1 MAGREFTPWEW
12 LGHDEE
18 GKILMRKHFKQQKKR
33 ICQIKDKQVSYG
45 VSGNCTKE
53 QISKLDYISHYIVPV
68 IAGLG
73 DYLAIVLAEK
83 ITWELAKIIIGGRF
97 NLVIPNMYFYIW
109 IPVVFIFF
117 LFYTGAHRRM
127 VPFFE
132 IIKNTLCATFY
143 AAVATIFILY
153 LIHSINDVSRFFVIT
168 FFVMSFV
175 LICIIHQILVAVFN
189 RLDILKEPVLFI
201 GANKTTQTIID
212 YLKHNNCFGV
222 RVVDIIDGTFTD
234 DYEKDMAKTKQVI
247 EKTKVKSV
255 IISSAS
261 TNKMAKIVTDIQP
274 LVKNIVFTP
283 NLINIP
289 IANLEINKL
298 PIENIVL
305 LTIKNNLANRRN
317 RFIKYVFDMV
327 LTIVGTI
334 CISPLL
340 ICIAVWIY
348 KDSPGPVIFKHMRV
362 GKDGKMFP
370 CYKFRSM
377 CVDAKEKLDE
387 LLQND
392 PQAREE
398 WERDFKLKND
408 PRITKSGAFL
418 RKTSLDELPQIF
430 NVLKG
435 EMSLVGPRPIIKEEM
450 KRYGT
455 HIDDYLMVK
464 PGIAGIWQCSGR
476 SDTTY
481 QERVQMDSWY
491 VRNWSVWL
499 DIMILWKTLEA
510 VFAKKGAY

>member
-1 MAGREFTPWEW
+1 
-12 LGHDEE
+12 
-18 GKILMRKHFKQQKKR
+18 MR
-33 ICQIKDKQVSYG
+33 
-45 VSGNCTKE
+45 GNYSNQ
-53 QISKLDYISHYIVPV
+53 QISRLDYISHYIVPI
-68 IAGLG
+68 IAGIG
-73 DYLAIVLAEK
+73 DYLAIILAEK
-83 ITWELAKIIIGGRF
+83 ITWELAKIVISDRF
-97 NLVIPNMYFYIW
+97 NLVIPNTYFYVW
-109 IPVVFIFF
+109 IPAVFIFF
-117 LFYTGAHRRM
+117 LFYTGAHKRM

-132 IIKNTLCATFY
+132 IIKNTICATFY

-168 FFVMSFV
+168 FFIMSFI
-175 LICIIHQILVAVFN
+175 LICIMHQILVSVFN
-189 RLDILKEPVLFI
+189 KLDILKEPVLFI
-201 GANKTTQTIID
+201 GANRTTDTIID

-222 RVVDIIDGTFTD
+222 RVVDIIDGNFTD
-234 DYEKDMAKTKQVI
+234 NYKRDLEKTIDVI
-247 EKTKVKSV
+247 VKTKVKTV
-255 IISSAS
+255 VISSAS
-261 TNKMAKIVTDIQP
+261 TDKMAKIVTDIQP
-274 LVKNIVFTP
+274 LVKNIIFTP

-289 IANLEINKL
+289 IANLSINKL

-327 LTIVGTI
+327 LTITGTI
-334 CISPLL
+334 LISPFL
-340 ICIAVWIY
+340 IAIAVWIY
-348 KDSPGPVIFKHMRV
+348 RDSPGPVIFKHMRV
-362 GKDGKMFP
+362 GKNGKIFP

-377 CVDAKEKLDE
+377 CVNAQEKLEE
-387 LLQND
+387 LLKND
-392 PQAREE
+392 PQARAE

-435 EMSLVGPRPIIKEEM
+435 EMSLVGPRPIIQDEM
-450 KRYGT
+450 KKYGS

-476 SDTTY
+476 NDISY
-481 QERVQMDSWY
+481 KERVQLDCWY

-499 DIMILWKTLEA
+499 DINILWRTLKA

>member
-1 MAGREFTPWEW
+1 
-12 LGHDEE
+12 
-18 GKILMRKHFKQQKKR
+18 MR
-33 ICQIKDKQVSYG
+33 
-45 VSGNCTKE
+45 GNYSNQ
-53 QISKLDYISHYIVPV
+53 QISRLDYISHYIVPI
-68 IAGLG
+68 IAGIG
-73 DYLAIVLAEK
+73 DYLAIILAEK
-83 ITWELAKIIIGGRF
+83 ITWELAKIVIGDRF
-97 NLVIPNMYFYIW
+97 NLVIPNTYFYVW
-109 IPVVFIFF
+109 IPAVFIFV
-117 LFYTGAHRRM
+117 LFYTGAHKRI

-132 IIKNTLCATFY
+132 IIKNMLCATFY

-168 FFVMSFV
+168 FFIMSFI
-175 LICIIHQILVAVFN
+175 LICIMHQILVSVFN
-189 RLDILKEPVLFI
+189 KLDILKEPVLFI
-201 GANKTTQTIID
+201 GANRTTDTIID

-222 RVVDIIDGTFTD
+222 RVVDIIDGNFTD
-234 DYEKDMAKTKQVI
+234 NYKRDLEKTIDVI
-247 EKTKVKSV
+247 VKTKVKTV
-255 IISSAS
+255 VISSAS
-261 TNKMAKIVTDIQP
+261 TDKMAKIVTDIQP
-274 LVKNIVFTP
+274 LVKNIIFTP

-289 IANLEINKL
+289 IANLSINKL

-327 LTIVGTI
+327 LTVTGTI
-334 CISPLL
+334 LISPFL
-340 ICIAVWIY
+340 IAIAIWIY
-348 KDSPGPVIFKHMRV
+348 RDSPGPVIFKHMRV
-362 GKDGKMFP
+362 GKNGKIFP

-377 CVDAKEKLDE
+377 CVDAQEKLEE
-387 LLQND
+387 LLKND

-435 EMSLVGPRPIIKEEM
+435 EMSLVGPRPIIQDEM
-450 KRYGT
+450 KKYGS

-476 SDTTY
+476 NDISY
-481 QERVQMDSWY
+481 EERVQLDCWY

-499 DIMILWKTLEA
+499 DINILWKTLKA